1 MIISRTPFRVSFF
14 GGGTDYPEWYRENGG
29 ASFKYFNNKYS
40 YITARYLPPFF
51 DYKYRIRYYKRE
63 ETNSIE
69 EIQHPSVK
77 QSLKFLK
84 FTDNLD
90 LVHHA
95 DLPARAGLGSSSTFT
110 VGLLHALYALQSKM
124 VSKRQLAMNAIDIE
138 QNLIKESVGSQDQ
151 IAPAFG
157 GFNKIEFGGINEFTV
172 KPISVKPQRTKLLE
186 SSLMLFFTRFSRTA
200 SNIAAEQIKSIHK
213 RKVELTEMHESV
225 NQAIEIMTSNQSMDD
240 FGRLLGV
247 QWENKKKMTALVTN
261 ADIDEIYS
269 KGIKAGA
276 IGGKLLGAGGGGFM
290 LFYVPKDKQEKVKKE
305 LKGLLYVPFSFDY
318 TGSQIIYYSD
328 TKYSDK

>member
-1 MIISRTPFRVSFF
+1 MIISRTPFRISFF

-29 ASFKYFNNKYS
+29 AVLSTSINKFS

-51 DYKYRIRYYKRE
+51 DYKYRIRYYQRE

-69 EIQHPSVK
+69 DIQHPSVK

-110 VGLLHALYALQSKM
+110 VGLLHAIYALQSKM
-124 VSKRQLAMNAIDIE
+124 VSKRQLAMNAINIE

-172 KPISVKPQRTKLLE
+172 KPISVNPQRTKLLE
-186 SSLMLFFTRFSRTA
+186 SNLMLFFTRFSRTA

-225 NQAIEIMTSNQSMDD
+225 DQAIEIMTSNQSMDD

-247 QWENKKKMTALVTN
+247 QWKNKKKMTALVTN

-276 IGGKLLGAGGGGFM
+276 TGGKLLGAGGGGFM
-290 LFYVPKDKQEKVKKE
+290 LFYVPKDKQEQVKKD
-305 LKGLLYVPFSFDY
+305 LKDLLYVPFAFDY

-328 TKYSDK
+328 TRYSDK